1 MKKLILTAAA
11 AMMVLA
17 SCTKT
22 KVESIDGPK
31 EIAFKKIE
39 GAMTKDVATDLAG
52 YTTMGV
58 YAIKHGA
65 TTDVEASYYF
75 KNIPYGPDNA
85 NSLTAWIGNPRQY
98 WPLSGAL
105 DFVVYAPH
113 NASNSSYDQSNKTIS
128 YTITGNPQTDYMYGK
143 QYYDND
149 ENYTS
154 GGPGNGYT
162 KQHTN
167 NIAVD
172 LQHALAKITVKI
184 QLGNG
189 ATEGSI
195 KVKSLILEDTKQDG
209 TITYNYSSK
218 AQTNTVAQALDEYKN
233 EYNLE
238 FITPSPLTVPPFDE
252 PYSQSFF
259 VFPGQEKIDFTL
271 TYTLGENIYELE
283 ETLDTGGGNWEQAT
297 NYIYYITITPLE
309 IKFAP
314 TEIPWIEDESTNF
327 NDL

>member
-39 GAMTKDVATDLAG
+39 GAMTKATVEKDLAG

-58 YAIKHGA
+58 YAIIHGA
-65 TTDVEASYYF
+65 TTNDDASYYF
-75 KNIPYGPDNA
+75 KNISYGPDDEDEP
-85 NSLTAWIGNPRQY
+85 TAWIGNPRQY

-113 NASNSSYDQSNKTIS
+113 HPSNSSYDQSNKTIS
-128 YTITGNPQTDYMYGK
+128 YEITNNPQTDYMYGVH
-143 QYYDND
+143 YYDND
-149 ENYTS
+149 NDYTS
-154 GGPGNGYT
+154 GDPGNGYT
-162 KQHTN
+162 KQYTN
-167 NIAVD
+167 NIPVE
-172 LQHALAKITVKI
+172 LKHALAMITVNI

-189 ATEGSI
+189 ATAGSI
-195 KVKSLILEDTKQDG
+195 KVNSLVLEGTKQDG

-218 AQTNTVAQALDEYKN
+218 AQTNELATGTN
-233 EYNLE
+233 EYDLDFVE
-238 FITPSPLTVPPFDE
+238 DSSPLTVPSSAAR
-252 PYSQSFF
+252 YTKSFL
-259 VFPGQEKIDFTL
+259 VFPDQEKIDFKL
-271 TYTLGENIYELE
+271 TYTLGGNPKELN
-283 ETLDTGGGNWEQAT
+283 ETLDTGDGQWAQAT
-297 NYIYYITITPLE
+297 NYIYNITITPQE

-314 TEIPWIEDESTNF
+314 TETPWAEDTHPVF
-327 NDL
+327 NL